1 MARSRSQ
8 RFLLFSLFLGLSPT
22 LFWLEMKQWV
32 FSNFLNFSAIF
43 FNFLLRVGQEHIG
56 TIFFFLFSLFHGLS
70 QPIFVWKEAMMVF
83 SNFLNFFAIFLE
95 FSFSGR
101 VETHRNEFRYFLSFS
116 AFPVLFWLEK
126 KLWGCFLIFW
136 IFLLFF
142 KKFLLRVG

>member
-56 TIFFFLFSLFHGLS
+56 TIFFLFSLFHSLS
-70 QPIFVWKEAMMVF
+70 QPIFAWKGAMMVF

-126 KLWGCFLIFW
+126 KLWWCFL

-142 KKFLLRVG
+142 WNFLFRVG